1 MWLVSWFVRR
11 PRHHCAS
18 LSLVQCNRY
27 PPRTR
32 LLEPS
37 SRIAAGTHKC
47 FQRQQHSPTPAPALE
62 QFVLLSSLQAG
73 RFRFTSTSSLHS
85 ASPSGSTSSKRAGKD
100 GGSSQA
106 QQQRQ
111 AGAPRRGRG
120 RKGRQSSSALCFGC
134 FMFMVD
140 AVIDLCLQS
149 SLVLRFVNNDFQE
162 NKEPTIGGKPSL
174 PGAPASTLAPS
185 HPLRPAVELSL
196 G

>member
-1 MWLVSWFVRR
+1 MWLVSWFIRR

-18 LSLVQCNRY
+18 LSLLQCNRY

-37 SRIAAGTHKC
+37 SRIAACTHKC
-47 FQRQQHSPTPAPALE
+47 SQRQQHSPTPAPVLE
-62 QFVLLSSLQAG
+62 QIVLFSSLQAG
-73 RFRFTSTSSLHS
+73 RFSFTSVSSLHS
-85 ASPSGSTSSKRAGKD
+85 AEPLGGTTTKRAGKD
-100 GGSSQA
+100 GGSSQT

-111 AGAPRRGRG
+111 AGAPRRGRS
-120 RKGRQSSSALCFGC
+120 RKGRQSSSALCSGS
-134 FMFMVD
+134 FMVD
-140 AVIDLCLQS
+140 SVIDLCPQS

-174 PGAPASTLAPS
+174 PGAPASAPTPI
-185 HPLRPAVELSL
+185 HPLRPTVELSL